1 MGKRTAEEEP
11 VQVKRQRELLLL
23 PRATTRYAR
32 SYVHDSSVTCV
43 ATCSSGIVVTG
54 TQSGTVVFWN
64 KNGGTLDL
72 LKEFKAHPGNAISCL
87 VFTDDGSRLASVA
100 RDDPAVKVYDVKM
113 LDMAQV
119 VTLDFCAST
128 ACWCKAQ
135 NSYRLIAC
143 QDTKVHVI
151 DPDDNDVSYLSV
163 DLHRA
168 PITCVAYN
176 WNFAFAIS
184 VDSRG
189 VIEFWTP
196 TPQFSPPANA
206 AFNFKL
212 ETDLFDL
219 TKNKVCCD
227 SVVFSN
233 GGDQFATVSEDEVR
247 VWGALSGRIARRHA
261 LKVSDACFDSLD
273 TALVCGSDSGIKVV
287 SPGANVQTIGAD
299 DAANYSFAQVHV
311 LADDITNYST
321 DMIAS
326 ENAILQNRLE
336 RSPLVVCA
344 AKGCPRLFVFGG
356 DDSSETDRDQPV
368 SNGSEACARPS
379 QLISEFDGV
388 TLQTSLGDI
397 HIKLFPKQAPQ
408 TVENFLRLCQRL
420 YYNLTIFH
428 RVIKKFMLQA
438 GDPLGDGTGGE
449 SAYGGYIRDEFSPN
463 LRHSKPFMVS
473 MANSGPNTNG
483 LQFFITTEA
492 TPWLD
497 GKHSIFGEVTGGLDV
512 VRMIEALE
520 VDKNDR
526 PVEQV
531 VILSTTATKGQD
543 K

>member
-11 VQVKRQRELLLL
+11 VQVKRQRELSLL
-23 PRATTRYAR
+23 PRATARYSR

-54 TQSGTVVFWN
+54 TRSGAVVFWN

-72 LKEFKAHPGNAISCL
+72 LKEFKAHPGNAILCL
-87 VFTDDGSRLASVA
+87 VFTDDGTRLASVA

-119 VTLDFCAST
+119 VTLEFCAST

-176 WNFAFAIS
+176 WKYAFAIS

-189 VIEFWTP
+189 FIEYWTP
-196 TPQFSPPANA
+196 TPHFSPPAPA
-206 AFNFKL
+206 TFSYKL

-219 TKNKVCCD
+219 TKNKVF
-227 SVVFSN
+227 SESLVFSN
-233 GGDQFATVSEDEVR
+233 GGDQFATVSADEVR
-247 VWGALSGRIARRHA
+247 VWGALSGKIAKRHA
-261 LKVSDACFDSLD
+261 LKVSDVCFDPLD

-287 SPGANVQTIGAD
+287 SPDATVQTIGAD
-299 DAANYSFAQVHV
+299 DAACYAFAQVHI
-311 LADDITNYST
+311 LPDDITSYST

-326 ENAILQNRLE
+326 ENAILQNQLE
-336 RSPLVVCA
+336 RSPLVVCTA
-344 AKGCPRLFVFGG
+344 RDCPRLFVFGG
-356 DDSSETDRDQPV
+356 EEGSETDRDQHV
-368 SNGSEACARPS
+368 GDGSKTSVRPS
-379 QLISEFDGV
+379 QLISQFDGV
-388 TLQTSLGDI
+388 TLHTSLGDI
-397 HIKLFPKQAPQ
+397 HLQLFPKQAPR
-408 TVENFLRLCQRL
+408 TVENFLRLCLRL

-428 RVIKKFMLQA
+428 RVIKNFMLQA

-449 SAYGGYIRDEFSPN
+449 SASGGYIRDEFSPS
-463 LRHSKPFMVS
+463 LRHSKPFMLS

-497 GKHSIFGEVTGGLDV
+497 GKHSIFGEVTGGFDV
-512 VRMIEALE
+512 VRMIEATE

-531 VILSTTATKGQD
+531 VILSTTATKGRD